1 MTIWI
6 PMLVAGAAALALSAC
21 APMGSPPPSSGG
33 GSAATMNNV
42 DFACVRRE
50 LMTRVVSR
58 GWSVRRNDE
67 VMLLLARPSRRVA
80 AQPVATNVHPPED
93 RLQFSYTRLDSR
105 SLRVAVQGFTVTNPG
120 RNEQVTP
127 VQDGPKD
134 QQYAEQTFS
143 AIEKACQRR
152 A

>member
-1 MTIWI
+1 MTIWM
-6 PMLVAGAAALALSAC
+6 PMLVAGAAALVLSGC
-21 APMGSPPPSSGG
+21 AGMSPPPTSSGG
-33 GSAATMNNV
+33 SEATMNNV

-50 LMTRVVSR
+50 LVSRVVSR

-93 RLQFSYTRLDSR
+93 RLQFTYTKLDSR
-105 SLRVAVQGFTVTNPG
+105 SLRVMVQGSVVNNPG
-120 RNEQVTP
+120 SRNEQVTP

-134 QQYAEQTFS
+134 QQYAQQTFS
-143 AIEKACQRR
+143 AIEKACARR
-152 A
+152 S

>member
-1 MTIWI
+1 
-6 PMLVAGAAALALSAC
+6 
-21 APMGSPPPSSGG
+21 
-33 GSAATMNNV
+33 MNNV

-50 LMTRVVSR
+50 LVSRVVSR

-93 RLQFSYTRLDSR
+93 RLQFTYTRLDSR
-105 SLRVAVQGFTVTNPG
+105 SLRVMVQGSVVTNPG
-120 RNEQVTP
+120 SRNEQVTP

-134 QQYAEQTFS
+134 QQWHS
-143 AIEKACQRR
+143 RR
-152 A
+152 LGRRLGPYRHRHRQSPDSVGSIDTRPSPRAGGSLRGAVAARGALVGR

>member
-1 MTIWI
+1 MTIWT
-6 PMLVAGAAALALSAC
+6 PTLVAGAAALALSAC
-21 APMGSPPPSSGG
+21 ATTSAPPTASGG
-33 GSAATMNNV
+33 SVATMSNV

-67 VMLLLARPSRRVA
+67 VMLLLARPSRRAA

-93 RLQFSYTRLDSR
+93 RLQFTYTRLEQR
-105 SLRVAVQGFTVTNPG
+105 NLRVTVQGSTVTNPG
-120 RNEQVTP
+120 SRNEQVTP
-127 VQDGPKD
+127 VQDGPRD

-143 AIEKACQRR
+143 AIEKVCSRR
-152 A
+152 

>member
-6 PMLVAGAAALALSAC
+6 HMLVAGAAALALSAC
-21 APMGSPPPSSGG
+21 ATTSAPPTSGG
-33 GSAATMNNV
+33 GSAATMSNV

-50 LMTRVVSR
+50 VVTRVVSR

-67 VMLLLARPSRRVA
+67 VMLLLARPSKRVA
-80 AQPVATNVHPPED
+80 AQPAATNVHPPED
-93 RLQFSYTRLDSR
+93 RLQFTYTRLDQR
-105 SLRVAVQGFTVTNPG
+105 NLRVAVQGFVVTNPG

-127 VQDGPKD
+127 VQDGPRD

-143 AIEKACQRR
+143 AIEKACARR